1 MSALVVALVKC
12 QFENDIDDFQEG
24 DLEDQL
30 EGLEEEEINEKRWVK
45 LEDVLFKGGRRI
57 PGMESRGGMLHHL
70 GSI

>member
-30 EGLEEEEINEKRWVK
+30 EGLEEEEINVKR
-45 LEDVLFKGGRRI
+45 
-57 PGMESRGGMLHHL
+57 
-70 GSI
+70 